1 MCLRF
6 REMPSSF
13 KGSVGKIVYSL
24 EARLSRSLR
33 IDKTDTVK
41 LNFVSNADMS
51 ADPQLMVCADT
62 HLHTWHSNRGK
73 KRGVCVLV
81 ALLPY
86 L

>member
-1 MCLRF
+1 MHKKKSHTSFLMCLCF

-41 LNFVSNADMS
+41 IKFVSNADMS
-51 ADPQLMVCADT
+51 SDPQLMVCADT
-62 HLHTWHSNRGK
+62 HLHT
-73 KRGVCVLV
+73 
-81 ALLPY
+81 
-86 L
+86 